1 MSQLDPT
8 KSNDIDVEELQN
20 LPHPA
25 QAEAIADS
33 FAKIFNLYDP
43 LKTEDIEIPSDDRSL
58 PLFEAHEVWMKIKS
72 MKKKKSTVKGD
83 IPWKIICEYSVELSS
98 PLCNIYNTGTLNGEW
113 PAIWKYEYVTPVPK
127 VYPPSTTDDLRKI
140 SGTKNFSKIY
150 ESLISETM
158 ISDMEPHIDEAQ
170 YGNQK
175 GLSIQH
181 YLVKMVNRILTIL
194 DTNNTDEKYAVIA
207 NLIDWSKA
215 FDMQDPTIG
224 IKSFIQNGVRSSL
237 IPLLINYF
245 QDRKMLVKWKG
256 IVSTTRDLPGG
267 GPQGAT
273 MGLIEYMSNSN
284 SNTDHISKDMKF
296 KFVDDLS
303 ALELLNLILIGLAS
317 YNFHHHVAS
326 DIGIDQLFLPTENI
340 KSQESL
346 NRIQAWTDANKMK
359 LNEKK
364 SKVMVFNFT
373 NDYQFATR
381 LCIGDNLLETVES
394 TKLLGTIIQS
404 DLKWQENTDMLV
416 KKGYQRMMILH
427 KLYEF
432 NVPDKDM
439 VKIYVLFLR
448 SILEQSCVVW
458 HTSIT
463 VEEITDLERV
473 QKVACKIILKDRY
486 DNYEQAL
493 NYLNLDK
500 LSKRRDDLC
509 LRFAKKCLK
518 MNKTKDMFPLN
529 PNTQQ
534 DNLRFPE
541 KYMVQHATT
550 GRLLDSAI
558 PQMQRAL
565 NVDAAKS
572 NR

>member
-1 MSQLDPT
+1 
-8 KSNDIDVEELQN
+8 
-20 LPHPA
+20 
-25 QAEAIADS
+25 
-33 FAKIFNLYDP
+33 
-43 LKTEDIEIPSDDRSL
+43 
-58 PLFEAHEVWMKIKS
+58 
-72 MKKKKSTVKGD
+72 
-83 IPWKIICEYSVELSS
+83 
-98 PLCNIYNTGTLNGEW
+98 
-113 PAIWKYEYVTPVPK
+113 
-127 VYPPSTTDDLRKI
+127 
-140 SGTKNFSKIY
+140 
-150 ESLISETM
+150 
-158 ISDMEPHIDEAQ
+158 
-170 YGNQK
+170 
-175 GLSIQH
+175 
-181 YLVKMVNRILTIL
+181 
-194 DTNNTDEKYAVIA
+194 
-207 NLIDWSKA
+207 
-215 FDMQDPTIG
+215 
-224 IKSFIQNGVRSSL
+224 
-237 IPLLINYF
+237 
-245 QDRKMLVKWKG
+245 
-256 IVSTTRDLPGG
+256 
-267 GPQGAT
+267 

-284 SNTDHISKDMKF
+284 SNTNHISKDMKF

-346 NRIQAWTDANKMK
+346 NKIQAWTDANKMK

-381 LCIGDNLLETVES
+381 LCIGNNLLETVTS

-432 NVPDKDM
+432 NVPDEDM
-439 VKIYVLFLR
+439 VTIYVLFLR

-458 HTSIT
+458 HTSLT

-509 LRFAKKCLK
+509 LRFSKKCLK

-534 DNLRFPE
+534 DNLRFTE